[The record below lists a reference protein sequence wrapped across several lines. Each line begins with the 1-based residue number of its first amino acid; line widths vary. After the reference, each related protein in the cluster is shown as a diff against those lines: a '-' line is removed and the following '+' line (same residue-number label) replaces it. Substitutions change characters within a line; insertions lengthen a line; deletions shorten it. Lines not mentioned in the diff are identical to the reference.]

1 MKHKNIL
8 YIFTSVFLIICI
20 VVLST
25 LITIKSNKKDDYGI
39 ILGNLIEEKINL
51 PNCNQSFASN
61 FMSVS
66 YLEKMIK
73 NDASKIIN
81 NKIVKLSKLIK
92 DASYI
97 IINIGVYDLCS
108 NIKIN
113 ETTNT
118 LIYDEEVLK
127 QKKQIIISIVNT
139 IINDIHTINQNLI
152 VYLKNVD
159 YNYKIHDYELIKIF
173 NELNQSYK
181 NLTNNYNIKTLN

>member
-1 MKHKNIL
+1 MKHKNII
-8 YIFTSVFLIICI
+8 YIFTSIFLIICI

-25 LITIKSNKKDDYGI
+25 LITVKNNKKDDYGL
-39 ILGNLIEEKINL
+39 ILGNVIEEEISL
-51 PNCNQSFASN
+51 PNCNQSFASS

-152 VYLKNVD
+152 LYLKNID

>member
-39 ILGNLIEEKINL
+39 ILGNVIEEKINL

-92 DASYI
+92 NASYI
-97 IINIGVYDLCS
+97 IINIGEYDLYS

-118 LIYDEEVLK
+118 LIYDEEVLR
-127 QKKQIIISIVNT
+127 QKNEIIVSIVN
-139 IINDIHTINQNLI
+139 IIIGDIQSMNQNLI

-159 YNYKIHDYELIKIF
+159 YNYQIHDYKLINIF

-181 NLTNNYNIKTLN
+181 SLTNNYNIKTLN

>member
-39 ILGNLIEEKINL
+39 ILGNVIEEKINI

-92 DASYI
+92 NASYI
-97 IINIGVYDLCS
+97 IINIGEYDLSS

-118 LIYDEEVLK
+118 LIYDEEVLR
-127 QKKQIIISIVNT
+127 QKNEIIVSIVN
-139 IINDIHTINQNLI
+139 IIIGDIQSMNQNLI

-159 YNYKIHDYELIKIF
+159 YNYQIHDYKLINIF